1 MLGGIRVFLFAC
13 AVAVFFTISFT
24 HTPIP
29 GYTALR
35 TERSIAEYCF
45 LFCSVQNMQALHI
58 ERRQRQKCVK
68 AVEIWKLMLLNEQE
82 RNATPENLN
91 GESCL

>member
-1 MLGGIRVFLFAC
+1 
-13 AVAVFFTISFT
+13 
-24 HTPIP
+24 
-29 GYTALR
+29 
-35 TERSIAEYCF
+35 
-45 LFCSVQNMQALHI
+45 MQALHI

-68 AVEIWKLMLLNEQE
+68 AVKIWKLMLLNEQE